1 MENEAK
7 NVDDSD
13 NLLHPDETPKAPIPD
28 YFSMF
33 SINPNKRK
41 NRTSPQ
47 LHVPGPF
54 PDNTELNSVSVDTC
68 ELDEFPTVAT
78 QMSNR
83 LVDAYLN
90 LLCQPL
96 YKQGIRLLPAYFFT
110 ELENRKK
117 HPSSFSS
124 SSELP
129 NLLSDCVIIEAQS
142 FLDFQKDPLF
152 IIPICRRKKTD
163 TSIIGHWSL
172 LVVDRT
178 LGSNGHLILFDSN
191 PSIFPNNLQ
200 EIGCVLRNTP
210 LSPPG
215 CKHILAKSPRES
227 KNDCGVWMCFTAAA
241 YIRGVIPRLS
251 SSKKPIHNVYS
262 TRLFVDAHPDDLSSK
277 LRQHIFDS
285 IRACTVNKDDNVF
298 DDILITHHHNAGQ
311 FLGDATAILAGTVN
325 TDDNVFDGIPHRSN
339 VIDPHT
345 VTAASAEPI

>member
-1 MENEAK
+1 VN
-7 NVDDSD
+7 
-13 NLLHPDETPKAPIPD
+13 
-28 YFSMF
+28 
-33 SINPNKRK
+33 
-41 NRTSPQ
+41 TS
-47 LHVPGPF
+47 
-54 PDNTELNSVSVDTC
+54 
-68 ELDEFPTVAT
+68 ELDEFSTVAT

-83 LVDAYLN
+83 LVNAYLN

-117 HPSSFSS
+117 RHSSFSS

-129 NLLSDCVIIEAQS
+129 NLLTGCVIDEAQS
-142 FLDFQKDPLF
+142 FLDFEKDPLF
-152 IIPICRRKKTD
+152 IIPIFRCKNTD

-200 EIGCVLRNTP
+200 EIGYVLRNTP

-215 CKHILAKSPRES
+215 CKQILAKSPRES

-277 LRQHIFDS
+277 LRKHIVDS
-285 IRACTVNKDDNVF
+285 IRACTVNTDDNVF

-325 TDDNVFDGIPHRSN
+325 TDDNVFDDIPHRSN
-339 VIDPHT
+339 VIDPHN

>member
-28 YFSMF
+28 YFPMF

-41 NRTSPQ
+41 YRTSPQ

-54 PDNTELNSVSVDTC
+54 PDNTELHCVSVNTS

-129 NLLSDCVIIEAQS
+129 NLLTGCVIMKPSPFLIFRRIHCSS
-142 FLDFQKDPLF
+142 FPSAAAKILIHPLLV
-152 IIPICRRKKTD
+152 
-163 TSIIGHWSL
+163 IGHFW
-172 LVVDRT
+172 
-178 LGSNGHLILFDSN
+178 
-191 PSIFPNNLQ
+191 
-200 EIGCVLRNTP
+200 
-210 LSPPG
+210 
-215 CKHILAKSPRES
+215 
-227 KNDCGVWMCFTAAA
+227 
-241 YIRGVIPRLS
+241 
-251 SSKKPIHNVYS
+251 
-262 TRLFVDAHPDDLSSK
+262 
-277 LRQHIFDS
+277 
-285 IRACTVNKDDNVF
+285 
-298 DDILITHHHNAGQ
+298 
-311 FLGDATAILAGTVN
+311 
-325 TDDNVFDGIPHRSN
+325 
-339 VIDPHT
+339 
-345 VTAASAEPI
+345 